1 MPQLTEE
8 MKRLMG
14 IAPAGFGGPPV
25 LFQKGEFSEGGKAPV
40 REVKEFSPF
49 KPEEPV
55 ELHEGTMRL
64 FKSVKEQM
72 AALERASKLV
82 QRVNASIL
90 RDRKSSNESLMN
102 ERCRAEMY
110 RLDQEV
116 ATAMDSI
123 RAAQEALESIQK
135 EQKVA
140 SRMAR
145 EARRQGR
152 R

>member
-1 MPQLTEE
+1 MPQLTED

-14 IAPAGFGGPPV
+14 IKPAGFGGPPV
-25 LFQKGEFSEGGKAPV
+25 LFQKGEFAEGGKAPPI
-40 REVKEFSPF
+40 RESQEFSAF
-49 KPEEPV
+49 EGPV
-55 ELHEGTMRL
+55 DLHEGTMRL
-64 FKSVKEQM
+64 FKSVKEQQ

-90 RDRKSSNESLMN
+90 RDRKSSNESMMN

-123 RAAQEALESIQK
+123 RAAQEALDSIEK
-135 EQKVA
+135 ERFVA
-140 SRMAR
+140 RREAR